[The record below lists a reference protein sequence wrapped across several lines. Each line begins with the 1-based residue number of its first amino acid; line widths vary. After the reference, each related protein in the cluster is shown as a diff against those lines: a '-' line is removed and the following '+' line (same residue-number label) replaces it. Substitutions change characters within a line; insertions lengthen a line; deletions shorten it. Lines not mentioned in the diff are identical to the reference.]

1 MKTVKNFLIDF
12 TFSLLI
18 SLPCFFLCDMIE
30 KKEVVDWFN
39 LQLGLG
45 GVAFLLLVAYLLF
58 ARHNKESKGAKIL
71 STMTIM
77 AIVATLIYGA
87 FMLLEW
93 LFPDNADSSFTGNWE
108 QWFPVSISLSV
119 FLFMQNKRT
128 TQSYENDNDL
138 VVAVECQDK
147 TDAER
152 ICTIL
157 DENGIKAIAVEK
169 ESPMYINSVNDAPV
183 QVQVMG
189 KELKRTKES
198 LTHNE

>member
-1 MKTVKNFLIDF
+1 MKTVKNFLVDF

-30 KKEVVDWFN
+30 KKEVVDWFD

-189 KELKRTKES
+189 KELKRTKEA

>member
-30 KKEVVDWFN
+30 KKEVVDWFD

>member
-18 SLPCFFLCDMIE
+18 SLPCFFLCDIIE
-30 KKEVVDWFN
+30 KKEVVDWFD

-71 STMTIM
+71 KTMTII
-77 AIVATLIYGA
+77 AIVTTIIYGV

-108 QWFPVSISLSV
+108 QWFPVSISLSI
-119 FLFMQNKRT
+119 FLFMQERHRA
-128 TQSYENDNDL
+128 QSYKNDNDL
-138 VVAVECQDK
+138 VVAAECEDK
-147 TDAER
+147 SSAET
-152 ICTIL
+152 ICAML
-157 DENGIKAIAVEK
+157 DENGI
-169 ESPMYINSVNDAPV
+169 
-183 QVQVMG
+183 
-189 KELKRTKES
+189 
-198 LTHNE
+198 

>member
-30 KKEVVDWFN
+30 KKEVVDWFD

-169 ESPMYINSVNDAPV
+169 ESPMYINSGNDAPV

>member
-30 KKEVVDWFN
+30 KKEVVDWFD

-157 DENGIKAIAVEK
+157 DENGIKAMAVEK
-169 ESPMYINSVNDAPV
+169 ESPMYINSGNGAPV

-189 KELKRTKES
+189 KDLPYAQKVIK
-198 LTHNE
+198 

>member
-1 MKTVKNFLIDF
+1 MKTVKNFLFDF

-18 SLPCFFLCDMIE
+18 SLPCFFLCDMIG
-30 KKEVVDWFN
+30 KKEVVDWFD

-71 STMTIM
+71 KTMTII
-77 AIVATLIYGA
+77 AIVATIIYGV

-108 QWFPVSISLSV
+108 QWFPVSISMSV
-119 FLFMQNKRT
+119 FLFMQEKRRA
-128 TQSYENDNDL
+128 QSYKNDNDL
-138 VVAVECQDK
+138 VVAAECQDK

-152 ICTIL
+152 ICTML
-157 DENGIKAIAVEK
+157 EKKGINAMIVEK
-169 ESPMYINSVNDAPV
+169 GSPMYINSESGAPIQI
-183 QVQVMG
+183 QVLG
-189 KELKRTKES
+189 KYMQSAKEVIK
-198 LTHNE
+198 

>member
-1 MKTVKNFLIDF
+1 MKTVKNFLFDF

-30 KKEVVDWFN
+30 KKEVVDWFD

-58 ARHNKESKGAKIL
+58 ARHNKESKGVKIL
-71 STMTIM
+71 KTMTII
-77 AIVATLIYGA
+77 AIVATIIYGV

-108 QWFPVSISLSV
+108 QWFPVSISMSV
-119 FLFMQNKRT
+119 FLFMQNKRS
-128 TQSYENDNDL
+128 TQSYKNDNDL
-138 VVAVECQDK
+138 VVAAECEDK
-147 TDAER
+147 SSAET
-152 ICTIL
+152 ICAML
-157 DENGIKAIAVEK
+157 DENGIKAMAVEK
-169 ESPMYINSVNDAPV
+169 ENPMYINSGNGAPV

-189 KELKRTKES
+189 KDLPYAQNVIK
-198 LTHNE
+198 

>member
-1 MKTVKNFLIDF
+1 
-12 TFSLLI
+12 
-18 SLPCFFLCDMIE
+18 MIE
-30 KKEVVDWFN
+30 KKEVVDWFD

-189 KELKRTKES
+189 KELKRTKEA

>member
-30 KKEVVDWFN
+30 KKEVVDWFD

-71 STMTIM
+71 KTMTII
-77 AIVATLIYGA
+77 AIVTTIIYGA

>member
-1 MKTVKNFLIDF
+1 MKTVKNFLVDF

>member
-30 KKEVVDWFN
+30 KKEVVDWFD

-128 TQSYENDNDL
+128 TQSYKNDNDP
-138 VVAVECQDK
+138 VVA
-147 TDAER
+147 AEYQEMPEAEKA
-152 ICTIL
+152 CAIL
-157 DENGIKAIAVEK
+157 NEKGINAMIVEK
-169 ESPMYINSVNDAPV
+169 GSPMYINSVNDAPV

>member
-1 MKTVKNFLIDF
+1 MKTVKNFLFDF

-18 SLPCFFLCDMIE
+18 SLPCFFLCDMIG
-30 KKEVVDWFN
+30 KKEVVDWFD

-71 STMTIM
+71 KTMTII
-77 AIVATLIYGA
+77 AIVATIIYGV

-108 QWFPVSISLSV
+108 QWFPVSISMSV
-119 FLFMQNKRT
+119 FLFMQEKRRA
-128 TQSYENDNDL
+128 QSYKNENDL
-138 VVAVECQDK
+138 VVAAECQDK

-157 DENGIKAIAVEK
+157 DENGIKAMAVEK
-169 ESPMYINSVNDAPV
+169 ENPMYINSGNGAPL

-189 KELKRTKES
+189 KDLPYAQKVIK
-198 LTHNE
+198 

>member
-30 KKEVVDWFN
+30 KKEVVDWFD

-58 ARHNKESKGAKIL
+58 ARHNKESKGTKIL

-152 ICTIL
+152 ICSIL
-157 DENGIKAIAVEK
+157 DENGIKAMVVEK
-169 ESPMYINSVNDAPV
+169 ESPMYINSGNGAPV

-189 KELKRTKES
+189 KDLPYAQKVIK
-198 LTHNE
+198 